1 MPKPSHTPLFRE
13 TVDNPQETEL
23 LGEEKGE
30 QVGLKRKGGLY
41 TCRTSQ
47 GRGSVLGHYGI
58 IPLYMLHEAEDLGT
72 IT

>member
-1 MPKPSHTPLFRE
+1 MQNKS
-13 TVDNPQETEL
+13 
-23 LGEEKGE
+23 GAG
-30 QVGLKRKGGLY
+30 
-41 TCRTSQ
+41 